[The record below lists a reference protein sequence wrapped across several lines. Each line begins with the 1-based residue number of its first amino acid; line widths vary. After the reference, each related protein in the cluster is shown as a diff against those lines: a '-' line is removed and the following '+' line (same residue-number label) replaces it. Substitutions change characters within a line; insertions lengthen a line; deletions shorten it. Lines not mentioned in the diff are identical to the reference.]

1 MSEDSAEDKRKKIY
15 NLLAEHSGLCSKEI
29 ALALHME
36 QGEVE
41 SYLRVLLQAREIRLT
56 ANGDQRRFQI
66 EQAKIKPRVKRA
78 GMIRGNIISVVQQQ
92 PGLHLSRI
100 ADILHI
106 SIPLADYHISVLTKE
121 GTLLAVRDA
130 QGYYKRYYLAE
141 SGVSV
146 DDKKILE
153 ALRKKVPFTIVLFLL
168 KYQTLQHKQM
178 MSHLHLSSSTLS
190 YHLTNLA
197 ESGIV
202 DVHTQGV
209 EKGYFIKNRQD
220 IVRILKKY
228 GFHLEAHLTM
238 EGVKSL
244 WDEFEYGNLTK

>member
-1 MSEDSAEDKRKKIY
+1 MSEDSAEDKRKKIC

-29 ALALHME
+29 ALALNME
-36 QGEVE
+36 QSEVE
-41 SYLRVLLQAREIRLT
+41 FHLRVLLQAREIQVA

-66 EQAKIKPRVKRA
+66 KQTKIKPREKRA
-78 GMIRGNIISVVQQQ
+78 GTMRSNIISLVQQQ
-92 PGLHLSRI
+92 PGLHLSKI
-100 ADILHI
+100 AELLHI
-106 SIPLADYHISVLTKE
+106 SIPLADYHISVLMKD
-121 GTLLAVRDA
+121 GTILAVRDA
-130 QGYYKRYYLAE
+130 QGYYKRYYLVK
-141 SGVSV
+141 SGVSAA
-146 DDKKILE
+146 DKKILE
-153 ALRKKVPFTIVLFLL
+153 ALRKKVPFTIILFLL
-168 KYQTLQHKQM
+168 KYHTLQHKQM
-178 MSHLHLSSSTLS
+178 MNHLHLSSSTLS

-202 DVHTQGV
+202 DVHTQGI

-244 WDEFEYGNLTK
+244 WDEFDYGNLTK